1 MAERNDRKV
10 VAKISDR
17 QKRMTERS
25 GRKEWQGGVAGRS
38 GRKEWHNGV
47 TGKSIK
53 AGDRKE

>member
-1 MAERNDRKV
+1 
-10 VAKISDR
+10 
-17 QKRMTERS
+17 MTGRS
-25 GRKEWQGGVAGRS
+25 SRKEWQGGVAGRN